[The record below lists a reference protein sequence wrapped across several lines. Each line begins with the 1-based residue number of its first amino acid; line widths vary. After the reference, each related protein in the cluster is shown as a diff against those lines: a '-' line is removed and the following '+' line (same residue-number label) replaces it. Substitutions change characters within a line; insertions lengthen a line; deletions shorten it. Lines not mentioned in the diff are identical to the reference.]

1 MPLVPCPGH
10 CSLALQKLQ
19 DPGGAGPW
27 RCHGLLTGSSQQ
39 RQQSQT
45 VSCRDRVEGG
55 PCHVGP
61 KAVLL
66 VPHISLPLC
75 LRHPFLGGS
84 DFIPESDQAVDTTLF
99 SQFPIY
105 PQMPTCDTSKILS
118 FPIAP
123 LLPSHPPL
131 PPLLHRLRHLVGGVH
146 WSIRL

>member
-1 MPLVPCPGH
+1 MLG
-10 CSLALQKLQ
+10 
-19 DPGGAGPW
+19 D
-27 RCHGLLTGSSQQ
+27 
-39 RQQSQT
+39 
-45 VSCRDRVEGG
+45 

-118 FPIAP
+118 FPI
-123 LLPSHPPL
+123 LPSS
-131 PPLLHRLRHLVGGVH
+131 LLILLFLLFFIASTTWLGVFIGP
-146 WSIRL
+146 SDSKPY